1 MAVIKN
7 LWLRQSKQKLAGAV
21 TYQLKG
27 QTIAREQAANV
38 ANPRTTAQMNQRVR
52 LANLVNF
59 YRANRPWMHRGAFE
73 SKKRTWSDYNAFVS
87 LNIQGS
93 NIALTKA
100 EAAAGACVAAPYV
113 LTRGTLG
120 VLDYAKQGNGID
132 LQVPG
137 MLAGANMKWGTFCEY
152 LMDAYPWIQEG
163 DQFTLVHITNKRDT
177 QNIPRLVVK
186 YSEAPIDL
194 NDDQSSIAG
203 RLVPQLAG
211 VSFEAAAGKMSIAT
225 SAVAGVADAFA
236 VIISRTV
243 GGVIKVSNQSLVVV
257 DDTFIDGYSGEEQFN
272 KANASYGEETTDFL
286 DSVNAEV
293 GSSNSGGNPD
303 QGGSGA
309 GDPGDVTP

>member
-100 EAAAGACVAAPYV
+100 EAASGACVAAPYV
-113 LTRGTLG
+113 LTKGTLG
-120 VLDYAKQGNGID
+120 VLNYAKQGNGIA

-137 MLAGANMKWGTFCEY
+137 MPSGTGMKWGDFCGH
-152 LMDAYPWIQEG
+152 LMDAYPWIQEF
-163 DQFTLVHITNKRDT
+163 DQFTLVHITNQRDS
-177 QNIPRLVVK
+177 QNIPRIVVK
-186 YSEAPIDL
+186 YSEAAIDL
-194 NDDQSSIAG
+194 SDNDSSIAG
-203 RLVPQLAG
+203 RLVPQQPG
-211 VSFEAAAGKMSIAT
+211 VTFTASDNTMTIAT
-225 SAVAGVADAFA
+225 TAQAGIADAFA
-236 VIISRTV
+236 VIISRTA
-243 GGVIKVSNQSLVVV
+243 GGTIKVSSQSLVVA
-257 DDTFIDGYSGEEQFN
+257 DDTFIEGYSGEEQFN
-272 KANASYGEETTDFL
+272 KANASYGEETSDFL
-286 DSVNAEV
+286 DSVNAMS